1 MQLTHLQDG
10 RFTPVEV
17 KRVLLVECNTR
28 MSRGNWRKLKVK
40 YPKKLC
46 TLEKERLR
54 RNITVQWQDE
64 IDNVLYL

>member
-28 MSRGNWRKLKVK
+28 MHKGKLEEIEGNF
-40 YPKKLC
+40 
-46 TLEKERLR
+46 
-54 RNITVQWQDE
+54 
-64 IDNVLYL
+64 

>member
-28 MSRGNWRKLKVK
+28 MHKGKLEEIEGEI
-40 YPKKLC
+40 PKKA
-46 TLEKERLR
+46 
-54 RNITVQWQDE
+54 
-64 IDNVLYL
+64 LYIRKRAVTKKHNCAMVR